1 MTYNTSSRST
11 IRAHSFESST
21 LNIWLMHMLTAFV
34 FLIAAS
40 FSMSAKAETAQ
51 TANPALNETYKKPTM
66 AKALEDYYGYHDT
79 IFFGGVTWATE
90 TSLSEHRHSV
100 FAPMSGT
107 VKTVSESPALGQY
120 VVIEHA
126 GELSTL
132 LAGFNSIA
140 VQEGALVFQD
150 QNLGSVDP
158 KEAQLYQ
165 EVTFAGVPL
174 DPSSV
179 IGFGVDSF
187 QYFVVEALDEI
198 ERGPYSLISDMDF
211 DQWQNA
217 QKIAAAQ
224 TATPGDMDAYEF
236 ECEVGDIFP
245 DGDHCCGD
253 SFDNTYKVPR
263 TCRCDVWAAMIDPVV
278 ERLDAERKIV
288 QSHPFSEPPSSLLDM
303 MCWDQLT
310 KIDGDIGANIYVPP
324 ANLSAGLASFIGGA
338 FLQAYNQTQ
347 FFRIV
352 DESYG
357 AVGKAWSR
365 SFWADLDLN
374 SIPGLV
380 TYAYIKAQEFL
391 DLAVMTIN
399 NFARNIV
406 GGLLSSITGGLLNTA
421 GLGGQFNCDTMY
433 RLWNVA
439 ENCFDIDLPEF
450 GDLLGRIELPG
461 LACEIEAF
469 AYGGSGMRGIYD
481 LMGSTEVGGSEYRRF
496 NIEKA
501 LTRILGADPTDSLQ
515 PQPSNPGSGWR
526 LLETLGQ

>member
-1 MTYNTSSRST
+1 MSYQSIHNRQTGAVTAKSNFG
-11 IRAHSFESST
+11 I
-21 LNIWLMHMLTAFV
+21 LWLMQAFTAFA
-34 FLIAAS
+34 FLFALSLAS
-40 FSMSAKAETAQ
+40 PAQAEQ
-51 TANPALNETYKKPTM
+51 TKHSTPNPALTENYKKPTM

-79 IFFGGVTWATE
+79 TFFGGVTWATE
-90 TSLSEHRHSV
+90 TSISQHRHSV

-107 VKTVSESPALGQY
+107 IKTVSESPSLGKFL
-120 VVIEHA
+120 VVEHA
-126 GELSTL
+126 GDLSTL
-132 LAGFNSIA
+132 LGGFGSID
-140 VQEGALVFQD
+140 VTEGDAVFQD
-150 QNLGSVDP
+150 QKLGEVKP
-158 KEAQLYQ
+158 EQGQLYQ

-179 IGFGVDSF
+179 IGFGVESF

-224 TATPGDMDAYEF
+224 TASEGDMASYSASCSE
-236 ECEVGDIFP
+236 GDVFD
-245 DGDHCCGD
+245 DGDHCCAD
-253 SFDNTYKVPR
+253 SYGGTYKVPQ
-263 TCRCDVWAAMIDPVV
+263 TCRCDIWASMIDPVV
-278 ERLDAERKIV
+278 ARLEAERKIV

-303 MCWDQLT
+303 MCWDQIV
-310 KIDGDIGANIYVPP
+310 KVDGDIGANIYVPP

-365 SFWADLDLN
+365 GFWADMDLN

-380 TYAYIKAQEFL
+380 TYAYVKAQEFL

-439 ENCFDIDLPEF
+439 ENCFDIEIPGF
-450 GDLLGRIELPG
+450 GDLLDRIELPG

-481 LMGSTEVGGSEYRRF
+481 L
-496 NIEKA
+496 
-501 LTRILGADPTDSLQ
+501 
-515 PQPSNPGSGWR
+515 
-526 LLETLGQ
+526 